1 MANREALRELQSR
14 LAQRLLAAHDPGQQ
28 AAWLAVEA
36 GGARWLLP
44 LAQAGE
50 IFPFTGPHPAPHPV
64 PYTQP
69 WFLGVS
75 NLRGGLWGVA
85 DFAGFVAGAAPAPR
99 SDAALAEARLVT
111 LHPALEVNSALL
123 VDRLAGLRG
132 LEAFS
137 ASAPA
142 PDGSPPWY
150 GSQYTDPQGACW
162 QEVNLQ
168 VLSQQPQFLGIV
180 APAA

>member
-36 GGARWLLP
+36 GGGRWLLP

-50 IFPFTGPHPAPHPV
+50 IFPFTVPHPV

-69 WFLGVS
+69 WFLGVA

-85 DFAGFVAGAAPAPR
+85 DFAAFVAGTPPAPR
-99 SDAALAEARLVT
+99 ADAALAEARFIT
-111 LHPALEVNSALL
+111 LNPALEVNSALL

-142 PDGSPPWY
+142 PEGSPPWF
-150 GSQYTDPQGACW
+150 GSLYTDPLGACW

-168 VLSQQPQFLGIV
+168 ALSQQPQFLGI
-180 APAA
+180 AATAGSAA

>member
-1 MANREALRELQSR
+1 MANREALRELQAR
-14 LAQRLLAAHDPGQQ
+14 LAQRLQAAHDPGQQ

-50 IFPFTGPHPAPHPV
+50 IFPFSAPHPV
-64 PYTQP
+64 PYTQA
-69 WFLGVS
+69 WFLGVA

-85 DFAGFVAGAAPAPR
+85 DFAAFVAGGPPAHR
-99 SDAALAEARLVT
+99 TDARLAEARLVT
-111 LHPALEVNSALL
+111 LNPALEVNSALL

-132 LEAFS
+132 MEAFN

-142 PDGSPPWY
+142 PEGSPPWF
-150 GSQYTDPQGACW
+150 GSLYTDPQGACW

-168 VLSQQPQFLGIV
+168 ALSQQPQFLGLV
-180 APAA
+180 AHPA